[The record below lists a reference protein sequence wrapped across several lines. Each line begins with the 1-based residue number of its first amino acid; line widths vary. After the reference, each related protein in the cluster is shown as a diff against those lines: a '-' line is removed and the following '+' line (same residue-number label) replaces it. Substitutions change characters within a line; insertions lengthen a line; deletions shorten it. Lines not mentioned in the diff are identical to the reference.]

1 MKSIKIKI
9 IVVVLVLSLLL
20 VFFAG
25 IASARTWKPVIF
37 GRDWVAIT
45 GKPLG
50 ATAGA
55 MIFTQGGNAVD
66 ATCAMLAAV
75 CVMTDSL
82 HFGGETQALI
92 YDPETNKVYGING
105 MGHGYTG
112 ATPEFYFEQGMAF
125 PPNYGVLAAATPGTP
140 RGLFVMLAEFGTMSL
155 KEVLEPATRMAD
167 GYPIEGALVSG
178 ITRSQEMIAGWKYSA
193 PIYLPGGNPPVE
205 GQLFVQKDLANTF
218 RKLVQT
224 EQEAL
229 ANGASRKEAIM
240 AANERF
246 YKGDIAQEYV
256 RSSQEN
262 GGQHTMADLAFTRPT
277 IEEPIHT
284 NYKGIEVYKLTSWT
298 QGPTLIQML
307 NLLELVDMSKYEY
320 NSAEYIHMLYQVMNL
335 AFADRDFYY
344 GDPTVPPEEPLEGL
358 LSKEYAKERFKQIN
372 WEKNDPNVGP
382 GDPYPFQGEE
392 NPYKDLLANWK
403 PNLTNI
409 AWNPEVEERFY
420 AGTTSIQAADAN
432 GMVVSVTPSG
442 GWNPVFIAGHTG
454 VGMSQRLQ
462 QFVVDEKLNPFNV
475 TAPLK
480 QPRVTL
486 TPSLATKDGHPY
498 LSFAVQGGDTQ
509 EQNLI
514 CFFLS
519 VVEFG
524 KNVQEAAE
532 GPYFTS
538 YQMQSSFGDHAQYP
552 GRIRLDARI
561 PQETAD
567 KLTAMGYKVEY
578 AGADTVNSGPIN
590 AIYIDWENQTYWG
603 GSSVNGEDYGIGW

>member
-1 MKSIKIKI
+1 MKTNRKI
-9 IVVVLVLSLLL
+9 VLVVLALSLLL
-20 VFFAG
+20 VIFSS

-45 GKPLG
+45 GKPLA

-55 MIFTQGGNAVD
+55 TTFIKGGNAVD
-66 ATCAMLAAV
+66 AACAMLAAT

-105 MGHGYTG
+105 MGHMYTG
-112 ATPEFYFEQGMAF
+112 GTPEFFLEQGMAF

-155 KEVLEPATRMAD
+155 KEVLAPATKLAD

-178 ITRSQEMIAGWKYSA
+178 ITRRQEMLAGWKYSA
-193 PIYLPGGNPPVE
+193 PIYLPGGAPPEE
-205 GQLFVQKDLANTF
+205 GQIFVQKDLANTF
-218 RKLVQT
+218 RKLVET

-229 ANGASRKEAIM
+229 GNGASRKDAIM

-256 RSSQEN
+256 RASQES
-262 GGQHTMADLAFTRPT
+262 GGMHTMEDLAFTRPT
-277 IEEPIHT
+277 IEEPIST
-284 NYKGIEVYKLTSWT
+284 TYKGIEVYKLTSWT

-307 NLLELVDMSKYEY
+307 NLLELVDMSQYEY
-320 NSAEYIHMLYQVMNL
+320 NSAEYIHMLYQIMNL

-344 GDPTVPPEEPLEGL
+344 GDPTVPPVEPLEGL
-358 LSKEYAKERFKQIN
+358 LSKEYAKERFKQID
-372 WEKNDPNVGP
+372 WEKNDPNVKP

-392 NPYKDLLANWK
+392 NPYKDQISKWT
-403 PNLTNI
+403 PNVTGI
-409 AWNPEVEERFY
+409 AWNADVEERFY
-420 AGTTSIQAADAN
+420 AGTTSVQAADPN
-432 GMVVSVTPSG
+432 GMVVSITPSG
-442 GWNPVFIAGHTG
+442 GWNPTFIAGHTG

-462 QFVVDEKLNPFNV
+462 QFVIDETLNPFNLS
-475 TAPLK
+475 APHK

-498 LSFAVQGGDTQ
+498 LSFAVQGGDSQ

-514 CFFLS
+514 QFFMNF
-519 VVEFG
+519 VEFG

-532 GPYFTS
+532 AANFTS
-538 YQMQSSFGDHAQYP
+538 YQMQSSFGEHAQYP
-552 GRIRLDARI
+552 GRIRLDARV
-561 PQETAD
+561 PKEVQD
-567 KLTAMGYKVEY
+567 KLT
-578 AGADTVNSGPIN
+578 
-590 AIYIDWENQTYWG
+590 G
-603 GSSVNGEDYGIGW
+603 GSSCNGEDYGIGW

>member
-1 MKSIKIKI
+1 MKINRKI
-9 IVVVLVLSLLL
+9 VLVVLVLSLLF
-20 VFFAG
+20 VIFSS

-45 GKPLG
+45 GKPLA

-55 MIFTQGGNAVD
+55 TTFIKGGNAVD
-66 ATCAMLAAV
+66 AACAMLAAT

-105 MGHGYTG
+105 MGHMYTG
-112 ATPEFYFEQGMAF
+112 GTPEFFLEQGMAF

-155 KEVLEPATRMAD
+155 KEVLAPATKLAD

-178 ITRSQEMIAGWKYSA
+178 ITRREEMLAGWKYSA
-193 PIYLPGGNPPVE
+193 PIYLPGGAPPEE
-205 GQLFVQKDLANTF
+205 GQIFVQKDLANTF
-218 RKLVQT
+218 RKLMET
-224 EQEAL
+224 EEEVL
-229 ANGASRKEAIM
+229 INGGSRKEAIM

-256 RSSQEN
+256 RASQES
-262 GGQHTMADLAFTRPT
+262 GGMHTMEDLAFTRPT
-277 IEEPIHT
+277 IEEPIST
-284 NYKGIEVYKLTSWT
+284 TYKGIEVYKLTSWT

-307 NLLELVDMSKYEY
+307 NLLELVDMSQYEY
-320 NSAEYIHMLYQVMNL
+320 NSAEYIHMLYQIMNL

-344 GDPTVPPEEPLEGL
+344 GDPTVPPVEPLEGL
-358 LSKEYAKERFKQIN
+358 LSKEYAKERFKQID
-372 WEKNDPNVGP
+372 WEKNDPNVKP

-392 NPYKDLLANWK
+392 NPYKDQISKWT
-403 PNLTNI
+403 PNVTGI
-409 AWNPEVEERFY
+409 AWNAAVEERFY
-420 AGTTSIQAADAN
+420 AGTTSVQAADPN
-432 GMVVSVTPSG
+432 GMVVSITPSG
-442 GWNPVFIAGHTG
+442 GWNPTFIAGHTG

-462 QFVVDEKLNPFNV
+462 QFVIDETLNPFNLS
-475 TAPLK
+475 APHK

-498 LSFAVQGGDTQ
+498 LSFAVQGGDSQ

-514 CFFLS
+514 QFFMNF
-519 VVEFG
+519 VEFG

-532 GPYFTS
+532 AANFTS
-538 YQMQSSFGDHAQYP
+538 YQMQSSFGEHAQYP
-552 GRIRLDARI
+552 GRIRLDARV
-561 PQETAD
+561 PKEVQD
-567 KLTAMGYKVEY
+567 KLTEMGYEVQMY
-578 AGADTVNSGPIN
+578 AADRVNSGPIS
-590 AIYIDWENQTYWG
+590 AIYIDWEHQTYWG
-603 GSSVNGEDYGIGW
+603 GSSCNGEDYGIGW